1 MSICLVRELLSEVA
15 IVEVL
20 ARQGRGEEREDR
32 GWQEGCRNCE
42 QESKCCIARCEKRA
56 TDEKYHLR
64 CADCGIEGIRRFGRF
79 GGGQRGGRRC
89 AIEGFIE
96 YAVANTCSKYRCT
109 TRNPQRIQT
118 EKMKPV
124 LPKINQGPS
133 LRSSRRRER
142 GRGRRNR
149 LEKRSVCNLTIM
161 IRIGTERVM
170 FD

>member
-1 MSICLVRELLSEVA
+1 M
-15 IVEVL
+15 
-20 ARQGRGEEREDR
+20 
-32 GWQEGCRNCE
+32 
-42 QESKCCIARCEKRA
+42 
-56 TDEKYHLR
+56 
-64 CADCGIEGIRRFGRF
+64 
-79 GGGQRGGRRC
+79 
-89 AIEGFIE
+89 
-96 YAVANTCSKYRCT
+96 
-109 TRNPQRIQT
+109 